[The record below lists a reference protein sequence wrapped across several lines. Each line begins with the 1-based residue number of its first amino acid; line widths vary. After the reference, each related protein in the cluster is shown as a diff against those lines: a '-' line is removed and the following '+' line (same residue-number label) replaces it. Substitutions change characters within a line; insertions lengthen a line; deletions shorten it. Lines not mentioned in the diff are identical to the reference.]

1 MDPFLICICLFLLAV
16 VVYFAY
22 FQESDDEVDDCV
34 IFVHARWCGH
44 CRDMLPEV
52 MAAKRRYPNCRIIV
66 REGEKHPRLMKRYAI
81 QAFPTL
87 VVKKKK
93 VVKKYVGR
101 KNKVEL
107 DKIIKKAVKKVA
119 PPKDKGKKK

>member
-1 MDPFLICICLFLLAV
+1 MDMYLTCVCLFLLAL
-16 VVYFAY
+16 VVYFVF
-22 FQESDDEVDDCV
+22 FQESDDDVDDCV

-81 QAFPTL
+81 HAFPTL

-119 PPKDKGKKK
+119 KDKGKKK

>member
-1 MDPFLICICLFLLAV
+1 MYLTCVCLFLLAV
-16 VVYFAY
+16 VVYFVF
-22 FQESDDEVDDCV
+22 FQESGDDVDDCV

-81 QAFPTL
+81 HAFPTL

-119 PPKDKGKKK
+119 KDKGKKK

>member
-1 MDPFLICICLFLLAV
+1 MYLTCVCLFLLAL
-16 VVYFAY
+16 VVYFVF
-22 FQESDDEVDDCV
+22 FQESDDDVDDCV

-81 QAFPTL
+81 HAFPTL

-119 PPKDKGKKK
+119 KDKGKKK

>member
-22 FQESDDEVDDCV
+22 FQESDDDVDDCV

-81 QAFPTL
+81 HAFPTL

-119 PPKDKGKKK
+119 KDKGKKK